1 MNGIF
6 SLLGF
11 LLQIY
16 SFVLFARILLTWVP
30 NLDPYHPAVQFLHQI
45 TDPVLEPAR
54 RLIPPI
60 GMIDISPVVVM
71 ILISFIANAL
81 SQAGGM

>member
-1 MNGIF
+1 MSGLF

-11 LLQIY
+11 LLEIY
-16 SFVLFARILLTWVP
+16 SFVVLARVLLTWIP

-71 ILISFIANAL
+71 LLLSFLANAL
-81 SQAGGM
+81 MRSGM